1 MNVTWSSSLTS
12 TMSSPVT
19 TTGTMHQLEFQQQVW
34 PLHPRLM
41 KILNLMKDNIDNGDQ
56 RREMTTSM
64 QKGDFTSRWQLFRP
78 WNGKFKARRSGDNLI
93 DFLYYYC
100 GVCTNSPTVLDSLS
114 NNFRVFAPFHLPP
127 PPNDPQCLS
136 FTPTPKTIT
145 RCVSSG

>member
-1 MNVTWSSSLTS
+1 MIVVFDFNNVITCNHHWYDAPTGIPTTSLTTPSSSHEKIDVWWKTTLTTAIS
-12 TMSSPVT
+12 DAKWQHLCKRETSHHDDNYIDL
-19 TTGTMHQLEFQQQVW
+19 GTESLKRDD
-34 PLHPRLM
+34 LA
-41 KILNLMKDNIDNGDQ
+41 I
-56 RREMTTSM
+56 TS
-64 QKGDFTSRWQLFRP
+64 L
-78 WNGKFKARRSGDNLI
+78 